1 MQSLKRNLTSFLAP
15 LLIPKSIVCRRFW
28 SSFYRQ
34 PLYMVISPF
43 LSFFLIP
50 IFWKHFLDNITPLTY
65 RIKKNNMWQIYF
77 FQFWKTK
84 KQRYMFF
91 ITNTIIYMRHQT
103 EFWFKII
110 KILIIKMSQKKSKY
124 WKWKTWW
131 LKKVV
136 GAKHIYYSWKVAFKQ
151 TPPPLPSLVPPIT
164 LCRQPLILFG
174 LPIISAQ
181 KSGNP
186 F

>member
-1 MQSLKRNLTSFLAP
+1 MPSLKRNLTSFLAP
-15 LLIPKSIVCRRFW
+15 LFIPKSIVCRRFW
-28 SSFYRQ
+28 SSLYRQ

-43 LSFFLIP
+43 LSFFRIP
-50 IFWKHFLDNITPLTY
+50 LFWKHFLDNITPLTY
-65 RIKKNNMWQIYF
+65 RIKKKKKHVTNIL

-136 GAKHIYYSWKVAFKQ
+136 GVKHIHYSWKVAFKR
-151 TPPPLPSLVPPIT
+151 TPPPPFPCSPHHSL
-164 LCRQPLILFG
+164 
-174 LPIISAQ
+174 
-181 KSGNP
+181 
-186 F
+186 